1 MASLLP
7 LLCTLL
13 TLLLVQADSLDTE
26 NNVDSVDT
34 LDAVDTEDMVDTV
47 DTVDS
52 VDTAIRQLPVG
63 LDSGILRDY
72 AYNFLNFM
80 LNYVGI
86 LVHAVILQL
95 FIQP

>member
-13 TLLLVQADSLDTE
+13 TLLLVQADTADKE
-26 NNVDSVDT
+26 NMVDSVDT
-34 LDAVDTEDMVDTV
+34 VDT
-47 DTVDS
+47 

>member
-1 MASLLP
+1 MASLLR

-13 TLLLVQADSLDTE
+13 TLLLVQADSLDT
-26 NNVDSVDT
+26 
-34 LDAVDTEDMVDTV
+34 V

-52 VDTAIRQLPVG
+52 LDTENMVDSLDTLDTVDTAIRQLPVG

>member
-13 TLLLVQADSLDTE
+13 TLLLVQADT
-26 NNVDSVDT
+26 
-34 LDAVDTEDMVDTV
+34 VDTEDMVDSLDTV
-47 DTVDS
+47 DTVDM

-63 LDSGILRDY
+63 LDTGMLRDY

>member
-1 MASLLP
+1 MAPLLA

-13 TLLLVQADSLDTE
+13 TLLLVQADG
-26 NNVDSVDT
+26 VDT
-34 LDAVDTEDMVDTV
+34 AEIVDTEDKEDVGDL
-47 DTVDS
+47 
-52 VDTAIRQLPVG
+52 AIRQLPVG
-63 LDSGILRDY
+63 LDSGMLRDY

>member
-1 MASLLP
+1 MAPLLA

-13 TLLLVQADSLDTE
+13 TLLLVQADG
-26 NNVDSVDT
+26 VDT
-34 LDAVDTEDMVDTV
+34 AEIVDTV
-47 DTVDS
+47 DTE
-52 VDTAIRQLPVG
+52 DTEDVVNMAIRQLPVG
-63 LDSGILRDY
+63 LDSGMLRDY

>member
-13 TLLLVQADSLDTE
+13 TLLLVQADT
-26 NNVDSVDT
+26 VDK
-34 LDAVDTEDMVDTV
+34 E

-52 VDTAIRQLPVG
+52 LDTVDTAIRQLPVG
-63 LDSGILRDY
+63 LDSWILRDY